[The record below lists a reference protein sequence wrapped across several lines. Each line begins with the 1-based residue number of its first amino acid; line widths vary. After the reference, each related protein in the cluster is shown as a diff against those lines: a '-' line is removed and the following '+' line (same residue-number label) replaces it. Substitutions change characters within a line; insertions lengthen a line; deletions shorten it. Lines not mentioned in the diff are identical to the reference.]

1 MNMSYFVQA
10 ACSMIDSNRVFHILV
25 FFIFAILLEAPYDV
39 DGTCWYK
46 YSLRRVRKYRIDDLI
61 PVDFYID
68 TVYRVLYLD
77 IGQF

>member
-1 MNMSYFVQA
+1 MQISHF
-10 ACSMIDSNRVFHILV
+10 

-39 DGTCWYK
+39 DGICWYK